1 MEIVVVGAGALGSL
15 VGGRL
20 SGHHEVH
27 LLGRGPHIEA
37 IRDGGLTL
45 TGLTESEIGLPASD
59 NTGDMP
65 HNPDLM
71 IFTVKAYNTREAA
84 RVTHDLAGPRTR
96 VLTLSNG
103 LCNTEILQDE
113 FGTHRTIAGVT
124 SMAANR
130 IDHGVVAHAGV
141 GQTVIGRPDGK
152 IDDEVLEIAD
162 VLRLAS
168 PLETS
173 ENMCG
178 VLHQKAIANA
188 AINPLTAIHSIPNGQ
203 LLERAGLRE
212 KMEAIVAEGS
222 VVTGARGI
230 TLPSD
235 DILGYVLGIVR
246 NTSDNRSSMLQDI
259 EKRRPTEID
268 YINGAF
274 CQYGKEVGV
283 RTPVHLELVRAVH
296 EIERAYY

>member
-15 VGGRL
+15 VGGLL
-20 SGHHEVH
+20 SGSHDVH

-37 IRDGGLTL
+37 IKKNGLTI
-45 TGLTESEIGLPASD
+45 TGITEKHIMLPASD

-113 FGTHRTIAGVT
+113 FGTHRTISGVT
-124 SMAANR
+124 SMAATR
-130 IDHGVVAHAGV
+130 LDDGVVVHAGV

-152 IDDEVLEIAD
+152 IDDDVREIAEVLS
-162 VLRLAS
+162 LAS
-168 PLETS
+168 PLTTS

-188 AINPLTAIHSIPNGQ
+188 AINPLTAINDIPNGE
-203 LLERAGLRE
+203 LLEREDLRE
-212 KMEAIVAEGS
+212 MLEAIVQESVTVAES
-222 VVTGARGI
+222 RGI
-230 TLPSD
+230 ILPEED
-235 DILGYVLGIVR
+235 VLEYVLEIVR
-246 NTSDNRSSMLQDI
+246 NTSENRSSMLQDI
-259 EKRRPTEID
+259 DKRRPTEVD

-274 CQYGKEVGV
+274 YTYGKEVGV
-283 RTPVHLELVRAVH
+283 ETPVNLELVRAVH
-296 EIERAYY
+296 KIEREFD